1 MMCKSTRNYL
11 LDSAMGI
18 LGILLTISLSLLWV
32 VFPRGYHATRA
43 LWVDI
48 HKWGGLALSVLA
60 VAHLAL
66 HWKWLVRM
74 TRWQLERIRGR

>member
-1 MMCKSTRNYL
+1 MHKTTRNYL

-18 LGILLTISLSLLWV
+18 LGILLAISSFLLWV
-32 VFPRGYHATRA
+32 VFPRGYSAARA

-60 VAHLAL
+60 VVHLAL
-66 HWKWLVRM
+66 HWKWLMRM
-74 TRWQLERIRGR
+74 TRRQFERIRKR